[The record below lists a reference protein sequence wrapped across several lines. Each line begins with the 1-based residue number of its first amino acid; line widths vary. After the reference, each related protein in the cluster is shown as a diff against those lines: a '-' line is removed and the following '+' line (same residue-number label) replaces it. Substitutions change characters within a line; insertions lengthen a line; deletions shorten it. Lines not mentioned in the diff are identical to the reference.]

1 MKVQLQAKY
10 DPAED
15 RILFRV
21 SGGKQPRGIWLTR
34 RYTILMLKMLG
45 QFIEQDADLAA
56 QAGSRERAEVRD
68 FKAQNSRL

>member
-15 RILFRV
+15 RILFV
-21 SGGKQPRGIWLTR
+21 SMAISLGIWLTR

-56 QAGSRERAEVRD
+56 EAGSSNER
-68 FKAQNSRL
+68 K